1 MIDSGKHTKLLWY
14 GKHWGHKIFYSM
26 NPCSINIYGL
36 FWNEQQ
42 LTVFPASIDI
52 DIYGFTFAKY
62 QSFEIK
68 TKKTFHGP
76 NSKTFYKYNLLGN

>member
-1 MIDSGKHTKLLWY
+1 MG
-14 GKHWGHKIFYSM
+14 
-26 NPCSINIYGL
+26 PRSINIYGL

-42 LTVFPASIDI
+42 LTVFPASIYI

-68 TKKTFHGP
+68 TKKNF
-76 NSKTFYKYNLLGN
+76 SWLQL